1 MKAAHTPRT
10 VLMVAYDYPP
20 LNSGGVARTKV
31 FSDQLVALGWQVVV
45 LTPRH
50 PYGKSLRWA
59 EADASGA
66 EVCRTGGLET
76 DDVLR
81 GANRLL
87 SALGFDRGGQGIKGW
102 RLRQWWSALS
112 WPDEQA
118 GWAIPNIVRALG
130 LSISRRVDVVYT
142 TSSPWS
148 DHLVGLALS
157 VLLRKPWIADFRDPY
172 LRNFGYVPAGALKHR
187 LHVWFERQ
195 ICMHADVVISATGR
209 ASSAFADDYPDAPP
223 QRFRTIRNGFD
234 DAEFA
239 GEVPARPGLN
249 FAHTGGFYG
258 TRRPEPFLD
267 ALRAARAAH
276 PDLHDRISVTLMGP
290 FPDPDFDL
298 RCRNDYGFV
307 TAIPPQ
313 PRAASIELMRS
324 SQVLLLFRH
333 LECTLTLPGKLYEY
347 MASGG
352 HIIAVTGTE
361 DELDVV
367 LADYPN
373 CQILRNPDE
382 GAYRAAIERVFDLY
396 RSGHLV
402 ARAPDAVASFSRQRA
417 SAVLSEVFDEVL
429 RD

>member
-1 MKAAHTPRT
+1 MPGRLEGPAAKRGASGSLSPMWDGPRLVELGNNWT
-10 VLMVAYDYPP
+10 VDNASVLFFWR
-20 LNSGGVARTKV
+20 G
-31 FSDQLVALGWQVVV
+31 FSLASKTASSLF
-45 LTPRH
+45 LS
-50 PYGKSLRWA
+50 SLR
-59 EADASGA
+59 
-66 EVCRTGGLET
+66 
-76 DDVLR
+76 
-81 GANRLL
+81 
-87 SALGFDRGGQGIKGW
+87 
-102 RLRQWWSALS
+102 
-112 WPDEQA
+112 
-118 GWAIPNIVRALG
+118 
-130 LSISRRVDVVYT
+130 
-142 TSSPWS
+142 
-148 DHLVGLALS
+148 
-157 VLLRKPWIADFRDPY
+157 
-172 LRNFGYVPAGALKHR
+172 
-187 LHVWFERQ
+187 
-195 ICMHADVVISATGR
+195 
-209 ASSAFADDYPDAPP
+209 
-223 QRFRTIRNGFD
+223 
-234 DAEFA
+234 
-239 GEVPARPGLN
+239 
-249 FAHTGGFYG
+249 
-258 TRRPEPFLD
+258 
-267 ALRAARAAH
+267 
-276 PDLHDRISVTLMGP
+276 LMGP